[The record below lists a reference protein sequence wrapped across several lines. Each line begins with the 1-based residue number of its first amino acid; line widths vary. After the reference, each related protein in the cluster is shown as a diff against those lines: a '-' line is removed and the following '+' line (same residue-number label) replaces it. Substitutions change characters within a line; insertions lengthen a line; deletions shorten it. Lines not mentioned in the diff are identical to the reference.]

1 MAKAARYMRDES
13 ALDNGQ
19 AIEVGPEGDK
29 FTITTRGFTTAYID
43 RLAALQRAA
52 AIRLNT
58 GLPPASTDR
67 VTPDTL
73 PPSVQDDCQA
83 QALAEKCLLDISG
96 LENMDGSPMTIEQ
109 FKDAIRKRA
118 NMGLLV
124 LALQAAGSVGMAS
137 KALLEDAEKNSQP
150 PSAG

>member
-1 MAKAARYMRDES
+1 
-13 ALDNGQ
+13 
-19 AIEVGPEGDK
+19 
-29 FTITTRGFTTAYID
+29 
-43 RLAALQRAA
+43 
-52 AIRLNT
+52 
-58 GLPPASTDR
+58 
-67 VTPDTL
+67 
-73 PPSVQDDCQA
+73 SVQDECQA
-83 QALAEKCLLDISG
+83 QALAEKCLLDVSG

-137 KALLEDAEKNSQP
+137 KALLEDAEKNSLP